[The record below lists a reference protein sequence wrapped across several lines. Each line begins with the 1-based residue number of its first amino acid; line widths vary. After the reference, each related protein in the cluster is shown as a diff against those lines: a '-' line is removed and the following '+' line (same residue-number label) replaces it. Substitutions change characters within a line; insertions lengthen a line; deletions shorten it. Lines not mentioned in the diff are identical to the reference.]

1 MRFAHVENRQLQDL
15 LEFGWNGD
23 EDDICQALT
32 YSADCVA
39 EDAQNE
45 LLDQRIVD
53 ARADA
58 LEDAEF
64 AWNEEGDGFAA
75 AESLRVLWSI

>member
-1 MRFAHVENRQLQDL
+1 MRFAHVENRQLRDL

-39 EDAQNE
+39 EDAHNE

-53 ARADA
+53 ARARA
-58 LEDAEF
+58 LEDAEH
-64 AWNEEGDGFAA
+64 AWNELGDGFAA
-75 AESLRVLWSI
+75 AESLRVLWGV